1 MTETNEAE
9 PRRPNYQSV
18 ALCDDCWDRY
28 CTERPSERKA
38 SGAVERCHRCRCET
52 VSGIYLRIDVDAE
65 PPIEHGFDDE
75 PTEPEI
81 EP

>member
-18 ALCDDCWDRY
+18 ALCDDCWDRD
-28 CTERPSERKA
+28 RPDKPSPRTT
-38 SGAVERCHRCRCET
+38 SGALERCHRCGGET
-52 VSGIYLRIDVDAE
+52 RSGIYLRIDVDAE